1 MAELKPE
8 TTQVMVEQAPGATT
22 AQVMVALLAPETTTH
37 VMVEQAPGATTT
49 QALADVSALLTRESP
64 ELAELMVALVSPE
77 SAELMA
83 ALQVVQP
90 AGCATE

>member
-1 MAELKPE
+1 MA
-8 TTQVMVEQAPGATT
+8 V
-22 AQVMVALLAPETTTH
+22 LLE
-37 VMVEQAPGATTT
+37 
-49 QALADVSALLTRESP
+49 ALAEVSALLTRESP

-77 SAELMA
+77 SAELMT

>member
-49 QALADVSALLTRESP
+49 QVSALLTRESP